1 MKFDY
6 LLVQLILLCLFI
18 SCKKTDKP
26 VESVKKVY
34 IAGTQEDNSGNAQ
47 PKYWLDST
55 MNSLNIPGNSE
66 AYVLD
71 MKMVDR
77 NIYLLIEESRGQDDY
92 CSVYKNGTRI
102 YDFRTDSAYIT
113 AIAVS
118 GNDVYMAGRF
128 YLNSPPYYRASAW
141 KNGVLIY
148 RDNANLETYANEID
162 ISGSNILISGR
173 GSNISTGAIFGRY
186 WLNGTATNLTD
197 AYELYGGVISGN
209 DIYTCGFTNTNYAPA
224 YWKNGIKNQ
233 LQSAGL
239 GGSAH
244 QILVSGSDVYVV
256 GNDIV
261 NNDYQQMLW
270 KNGQSLS
277 LPSTFNA
284 GGTAYGIALDGT
296 DVYVAGQVNHNQ
308 GSSGGEVAVFW
319 KNGVMKV
326 LAPLSNWSQAVAVV
340 VQ

>member
-1 MKFDY
+1 MKIEA
-6 LLVQLILLCLFI
+6 LLAWGMLCCFLG
-18 SCKKTDKP
+18 SCKKNDTQST
-26 VESVKKVY
+26 VSKKVY

-55 MNSLNIPGNSE
+55 MNSLNIPGSSE

-71 MKMVDR
+71 MKVVDR
-77 NIYLLIEESRGQDDY
+77 NIYLLTEESRGQDDY

-102 YDFRTDSAYIT
+102 HDFRNDSVYIT

-148 RDNANLETYANEID
+148 RDNTNLETYANEID
-162 ISGSNILISGR
+162 ISGSNILLSGR
-173 GSNISTGAIFGRY
+173 GANISTGVIFGRY

-209 DIYTCGFTNTNYAPA
+209 DVYTCGFTNTNYAPA

-233 LQSAGL
+233 LQSSGQ

-244 QILVSGSDVYVV
+244 QILVSGSDVFVV

-284 GGTAYGIALDGT
+284 GGTAYGIALDGA

-308 GSSGGEVAVFW
+308 GSSGGEVAVLW

-326 LAPLSNWSQAVAVV
+326 LAPFSNWSQAVAVAF
-340 VQ
+340 Q